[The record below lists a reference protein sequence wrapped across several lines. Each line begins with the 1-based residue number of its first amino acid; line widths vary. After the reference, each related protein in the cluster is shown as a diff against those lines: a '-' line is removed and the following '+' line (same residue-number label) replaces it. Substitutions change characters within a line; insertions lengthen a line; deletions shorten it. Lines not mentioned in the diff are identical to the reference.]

1 MAVTVVL
8 ADTVVVQLPVPLH
21 PPPLHPVKVEPV
33 PGAAVRVTLVPP
45 GTSSEQ
51 SMPQLMPR
59 PGHRARSPSPA
70 LLTVRV

>member
-8 ADTVVVQLPVPLH
+8 ADTVVVQVAVPLH
-21 PPPLHPVKVEPV
+21 PPPLHPVKVEPG

-45 GTSSEQ
+45 GTSSAQ
-51 SMPQLMPR
+51 SIPQLT
-59 PGHRARSPSPA
+59 PGPDTVPVPVPV